1 MDSPKIFD
9 MGQIGGKKF
18 VCLNEKIK
26 DMMKEYDA
34 IQFEFKGQKL
44 VIVNLDSFVLLL
56 EKWKSEKPA
65 PSNSSSRN
73 I

>member
-1 MDSPKIFD
+1 MDKPKIFD
-9 MGQIGGKKF
+9 MGKIGGKKF

-26 DMMKEYDA
+26 DMMKEFDA
-34 IQFEFKGQKL
+34 IQFEFKGQRL

-56 EKWKSEKPA
+56 EKWKSEKPD
-65 PSNSSSRN
+65 PNSSSSRN

>member
-1 MDSPKIFD
+1 MGEPKILD
-9 MGQIGGKKF
+9 MGKIGGKKF

-34 IQFEFKGQKL
+34 IQFEFRGQKL
-44 VIVNLDSFVLLL
+44 VIINLDSFVLLL
-56 EKWKSEKPA
+56 GKWKSEKPD
-65 PSNSSSRN
+65 PNSSSSRN